1 MIDRSKAWLPRRGFL
16 FHPFT
21 VDGKGVLLASAS
33 LSADTE
39 LILFER
45 DGQVRALL
53 AREMAYHHAAQ
64 GELAGLPF
72 LVTF

>member
-16 FHPFT
+16 FQPFN
-21 VDGKGVLLASAS
+21 VRGSGIPLASAA
-33 LSADTE
+33 LPDEAE

-45 DGQVRALL
+45 AGQVRALL

-64 GELAGLPF
+64 GELATLPF